1 MHGDKKVMEAN
12 WVIVGA
18 ISGSFGTRG
27 EVRVKS
33 FCTNPRD
40 IEAYSPLNA
49 DNNKTYTLKV
59 KKVTKDS
66 LVANISG
73 VTNKEDAD
81 SLKGLKLYANRDN
94 FPNLL
99 NDEFYYSDLIGLTAL
114 DPNSQKIGTV
124 SAILNHGASD
134 IIEIRTLKSDKFLL
148 PFTKDS
154 VPTIDL
160 LKKVIIVNLPSE
172 VGDKR

>member
-1 MHGDKKVMEAN
+1 MEAN

-49 DNNKTYTLKV
+49 DNNKTYTLKI
-59 KKVTKDS
+59 KKVTKAS

-99 NDEFYYSDLIGLTAL
+99 NDEFYYSDLIGLTA
-114 DPNSQKIGTV
+114 
-124 SAILNHGASD
+124 
-134 IIEIRTLKSDKFLL
+134 
-148 PFTKDS
+148 
-154 VPTIDL
+154 
-160 LKKVIIVNLPSE
+160 
-172 VGDKR
+172 